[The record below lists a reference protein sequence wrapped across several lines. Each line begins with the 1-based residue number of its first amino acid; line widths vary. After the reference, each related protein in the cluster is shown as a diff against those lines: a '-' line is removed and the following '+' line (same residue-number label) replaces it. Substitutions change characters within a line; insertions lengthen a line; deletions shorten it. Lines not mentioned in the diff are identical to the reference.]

1 MADKDSSGKSK
12 TRRMV
17 FRAVKATVKAVL
29 FFAVYLVLWQFI
41 APVSQ
46 FVPGLQQMVEAFVT
60 VYICLM
66 IIGDLTAGTIYQHFF
81 NAAKSLF
88 LIAYLMLSLGGGVF
102 SLDIENVSLMID
114 LRFVLMISMLL
125 GLLGFTKSVLQAI
138 TFMSEKAEPK
148 SI

>member
-1 MADKDSSGKSK
+1 
-12 TRRMV
+12 
-17 FRAVKATVKAVL
+17 
-29 FFAVYLVLWQFI
+29 
-41 APVSQ
+41 
-46 FVPGLQQMVEAFVT
+46 
-60 VYICLM
+60 M

>member
-1 MADKDSSGKSK
+1 MADKDSNEKSK

-17 FRAVKATVKAVL
+17 FKAVKATVKAVL
-29 FFAVYLVLWQFI
+29 FFAVYLVVWQFI

-102 SLDIENVSLMID
+102 SLDLENVSLMID